1 MNHMYCRAAGAKAV
15 RMLTPPETYFAQ
27 ALRYIRVEAEMT
39 PEALALAIDMAPS
52 EISRLEHGYRR
63 PRYDTMKRLAKG
75 LEVPCW
81 QMVWLAE
88 QLETGVRADDLSW
101 PPPG

>member
-1 MNHMYCRAAGAKAV
+1 MS
-15 RMLTPPETYFAQ
+15 
-27 ALRYIRVEAEMT
+27 

-52 EISRLEHGYRR
+52 EISRLERGDRK
-63 PRYDTMKRLAKG
+63 PRYDTMKKLAKG

-81 QMVWLAE
+81 QIVWLAE
-88 QLETGVRADDLSW
+88 QLEAGVRADDLNW